1 MNHALTSLM
10 ARLKSQLE
18 ELNTEQLAL
27 KEKIRTLDKAA
38 LLIKSRLLDAL
49 KIPACIL
56 PEQEI
61 SRLHFIISEQQ
72 KHDDLQNQKMDYEK
86 LLFSYKESHLRL
98 STELKLL
105 RKYQDRR
112 DQNEKKTLQLVLEKE
127 MDDWALQKTL
137 RNCRPGDR

>member
-1 MNHALTSLM
+1 MNQALTSLM
-10 ARLKSQLE
+10 TRLKSQLE

-86 LLFSYKESHLRL
+86 LLFSYQESHLRL

-112 DQNEKKTLQLVLEKE
+112 EQNEKKTLQLVLEKE
-127 MDDWALQKTL
+127 MDDWALQKDSAKL
-137 RNCRPGDR
+137 SSK